1 MRIVQEKVDREQ
13 FLELRISEKELQL
26 LKEYMMVSTICFVH
40 GEVMRVGI
48 KLELGEDYDEQ

>member
-13 FLELRISEKELQL
+13 FLELCISEREFHLI
-26 LKEYMMVSTICFVH
+26 KEYMMVSKICFIH

-48 KLELGEDYDEQ
+48 KLELGEECYEE